1 MSNNACL
8 LGDLKAKIQKYQD
21 YVDDKNRPSNYQDF
35 LGPLH
40 EAGMK
45 TATES
50 IIKDLQKLVDK
61 IEGKYDNDDL

>member
-1 MSNNACL
+1 MSKACL

-21 YVDDKNRPSNYQDF
+21 YLEDKNRPSNYQDP

-45 TATES
+45 TATQA
-50 IIKDLQKLVDK
+50 IIKDLQKLV
-61 IEGKYDNDDL
+61 ENDETSED